1 MSLSVD
7 VSSASASVTASVSEA
22 NPVNPAN
29 KAVINL
35 SPEQQL
41 ALDEFSKGKN
51 IFLTGPG
58 GSGKT
63 ELIKRMVA
71 FCEAKGKKFQ
81 VCALTGCAA
90 ILLNCKA
97 KTVHSWAGIGLA
109 NGTNDEVVRKVISNL
124 FKMKAWKKIDVLI
137 IDEISMMSLKIF
149 EILDMIGRRI
159 RKKGDKPFGGIQ
171 IVFSGDFYQLP
182 PVGNDPSSTA
192 FCFESAQWAT
202 TFDTTI
208 QLKTIFRQ
216 TDKTYTDILNQIRV
230 GKLYRSSYEHLIK
243 HVNKPIP
250 ATLLFKPSILLP
262 KRKDVELINA
272 TELAKLG
279 DVEQYTYLLARVK
292 PTELV
297 PVGKSVID
305 KSASGSSNE
314 KDFADISESQKEM
327 EYTGLINN
335 IMADKEILLK
345 KGAQVMCI
353 ANIDME
359 CDKPIVNG
367 SQGVI
372 VEFVGGLPVVQ
383 FGSGEKRTIGYHNWV
398 SENFASIGVKQI
410 PLIHAWAI
418 TIHKAQGVSLDLAQ
432 IDVGSNIFECGQTYV
447 ALSRVKSLEGLYL
460 TALDPGK
467 IKVNKKV
474 QEFYKNTF

>member
-1 MSLSVD
+1 MNLDLS
-7 VSSASASVTASVSEA
+7 
-22 NPVNPAN
+22 
-29 KAVINL
+29 L

-41 ALDEFSKGKN
+41 ALDEFSRGKN

-71 FCEAKGKKFQ
+71 MSEAKGKKFQ

-109 NGTNDEVVRKVISNL
+109 NGTIEEVVRKVIGNIYKIRS
-124 FKMKAWKKIDVLI
+124 WKKVDILI
-137 IDEISMMSLKIF
+137 IDEVSMMSLKIF
-149 EILDMIGRRI
+149 EILDMIGKRT
-159 RKKGDKPFGGIQ
+159 RKKMDKPFGGIQ
-171 IVFSGDFYQLP
+171 MVFSGDFYQLP
-182 PVGNDPSSTA
+182 PVGNDPISSA
-192 FCFESAQWAT
+192 FCFESPLWSA
-202 TFDTTI
+202 TFDTTV

-216 TDKTYTDILNQIRV
+216 TDKIYTDILNQIRV
-230 GKLYRSSYEHLIK
+230 GKLYKSGLEQLNK

-279 DVEQYTYLLARVK
+279 SVEQYTYVLAKVK
-292 PTELV
+292 PTELL
-297 PVGKSVID
+297 PVNKGEVFNKSGLTD
-305 KSASGSSNE
+305 MNE
-314 KDFADISESQKEM
+314 KEFDKLSETQKEM
-327 EYTGLINN
+327 EYTGLMNN

-359 CDKPIVNG
+359 SPNPIVNG

-372 VEFVGGLPVVQ
+372 IEFIGGLPMVQ
-383 FGSGEKRTIGYHNWV
+383 FGNGEKRIIGYHNWI
-398 SENFASIGVKQI
+398 SENISSIGVKQI

-432 IDVGSNIFECGQTYV
+432 IDVGSSIFECGQTYV

-467 IKVNKKV
+467 IKVSKKV
-474 QEFYKNTF
+474 QDFYKNTTF

>member
-1 MSLSVD
+1 MSL
-7 VSSASASVTASVSEA
+7 VTEASVSAA
-22 NPVNPAN
+22 NLVESVVTPTVL
-29 KAVINL
+29 NL

-41 ALDEFSKGKN
+41 ALEEFTKGKN

-71 FCEAKGKKFQ
+71 QCEASHKKFQ

-97 KTVHSWAGIGLA
+97 KTVHSWAGLGLA
-109 NGTNDEVVRKVISNL
+109 NGTPDEVVRKVISNI
-124 FKMKAWKKIDVLI
+124 FKIKAWKKVDVLI
-137 IDEISMMSLKIF
+137 IDEVSMMSLKIF
-149 EILDMIGRRI
+149 EILDMIGRRV
-159 RKKGDKPFGGIQ
+159 RKKNGGKPFGGIQ
-171 IVFSGDFYQLP
+171 VVFSGDFYQLP
-182 PVGNDPSSTA
+182 PVGNDPSSSA
-192 FCFESAQWAT
+192 FCFESTQWAT

-230 GKLYRSSYEHLIK
+230 GKLYKSGLELLYK

-250 ATLLFKPSILLP
+250 ASLLFKPSILLP
-262 KRKDVELINA
+262 KRKDVDLINV

-279 DVEQYTYLLARVK
+279 AVEQYTYVLAHVK
-292 PTELV
+292 PTELP
-297 PVGKSVID
+297 PVNKATAG
-305 KSASGSSNE
+305 E
-314 KDFADISESQKEM
+314 KDWVDISDSQKEM
-327 EYTGLINN
+327 EYSGLINN
-335 IMADKEILLK
+335 IMADKELLLK
-345 KGAQVMCI
+345 KGTQVMCI

-359 CDKPIVNG
+359 SPTPIVNG
-367 SQGVI
+367 SQGVV
-372 VEFVGGLPVVQ
+372 VEFLAGLPVVQ
-383 FGSGEKRTIGYHNWV
+383 FGNGEKRTIGYHNWV
-398 SENFASIGVKQI
+398 SENFQSIAVKQI

-467 IKVNKKV
+467 IKVNRKV
-474 QEFYKNTF
+474 QDFYTLLGKV